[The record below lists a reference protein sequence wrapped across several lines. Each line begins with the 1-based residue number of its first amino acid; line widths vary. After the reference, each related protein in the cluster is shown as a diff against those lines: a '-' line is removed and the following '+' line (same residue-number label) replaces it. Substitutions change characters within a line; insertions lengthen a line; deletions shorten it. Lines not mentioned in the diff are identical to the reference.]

1 MRDNRRIL
9 LITLDGKGYAL
20 IKTYALINTGIK
32 QQKMIAIAGIV

>member
-1 MRDNRRIL
+1 MHA